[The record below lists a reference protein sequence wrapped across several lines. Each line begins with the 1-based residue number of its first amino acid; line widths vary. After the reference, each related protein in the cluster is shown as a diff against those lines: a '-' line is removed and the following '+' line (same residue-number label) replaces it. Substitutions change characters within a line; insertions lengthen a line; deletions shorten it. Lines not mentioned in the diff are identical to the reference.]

1 MICSEI
7 TVEASCVMVEGEAR
21 WTLDAIE
28 LPADSAEMSEQLE
41 VFIQQ

>member
-28 LPADSAEMSEQLE
+28 LPAEMSEQLE